1 MQSLLAWYDCTLV
14 VPHTVLVS
22 YSLLNDNII
31 IVGKTGKMDMQVE
44 VWQREIVTVES
55 GEGSE

>member
-1 MQSLLAWYDCTLV
+1 MQSLLAWYGCTLV

-31 IVGKTGKMDMQVE
+31 IIGKTGKMHMQVE
-44 VWQREIVTVES
+44 VGQRETETVES
-55 GEGSE
+55 GEDSE

>member
-44 VWQREIVTVES
+44 VWQREMVTVES